1 MGLLTTVVIPKI
13 IKFFTSTIP
22 SILNDAI
29 SYVTDVLPKQFKKVL
44 ISLKS
49 GKIET
54 KSINIQ
60 EIISTIVNTVLDL
73 TGKIIKN
80 N

>member
-1 MGLLTTVVIPKI
+1 MFIPKI

-22 SILNDAI
+22 SILNDII
-29 SYVTDVLPKQFKKVL
+29 SYVTDTLPKQFTNVL
-44 ISLKS
+44 TSLKS
-49 GKIET
+49 GKVET

-60 EIISTIVNTVLDL
+60 EIVSTIVNTVLDL
-73 TGKIIKN
+73 TGKVIN

>member
-1 MGLLTTVVIPKI
+1 VVIPKI